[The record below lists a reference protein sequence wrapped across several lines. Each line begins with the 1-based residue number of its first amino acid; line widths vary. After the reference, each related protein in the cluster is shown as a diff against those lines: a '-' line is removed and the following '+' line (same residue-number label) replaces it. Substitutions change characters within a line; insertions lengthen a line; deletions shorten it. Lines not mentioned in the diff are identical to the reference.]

1 MIDFDNL
8 PFWNTLNKTYQGILV
23 WNRNKGLHTKRKCK
37 KRKENLDFLTLWAR
51 LVEEE
56 NEEHDLLGRT
66 HVLSSSCSL
75 GKKKLI

>member
-1 MIDFDNL
+1 M
-8 PFWNTLNKTYQGILV
+8 
-23 WNRNKGLHTKRKCK
+23 GLLRKCK

-75 GKKKLI
+75 GKKKFNLILFFYFLFFKIRRLEFTIIIIFI